1 MISLQEAGSLGEV
14 VKGQAAFTATTQ
26 PAELN
31 SPQLG
36 AGSSPISQLCFKAT
50 QRPPLNY

>member
-1 MISLQEAGSLGEV
+1 MISLQEAGSLWEV

-26 PAELN
+26 PAELS

-36 AGSSPISQLCFKAT
+36 TDALKQHKDLP
-50 QRPPLNY
+50 